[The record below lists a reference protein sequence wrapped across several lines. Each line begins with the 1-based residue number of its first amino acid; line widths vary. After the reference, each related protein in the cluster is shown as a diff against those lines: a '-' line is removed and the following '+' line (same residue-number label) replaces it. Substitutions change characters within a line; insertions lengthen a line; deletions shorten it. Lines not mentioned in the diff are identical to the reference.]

1 MSSEGRLEARVW
13 TRARLAELCG
23 ITEEQVVEWALLMG
37 NDYTE
42 GMLLG
47 ELGEARRVNG
57 RPEKVSV
64 DVGTGTVDPQS
75 SSSRGGVYWR
85 RR

>member
-42 GMLLG
+42 GLLLG
-47 ELGEARRVNG
+47 EMGAARRANG
-57 RPEKVSV
+57 RPEKVKRLSHH
-64 DVGTGTVDPQS
+64 
-75 SSSRGGVYWR
+75 GVYSK
-85 RR
+85 

>member
-13 TRARLAELCG
+13 TRSRLAELCG

-47 ELGEARRVNG
+47 GLGETRRVNG
-57 RPEKVSV
+57 RPQKVHLFEHKSRYLV
-64 DVGTGTVDPQS
+64 CCTGTRVP
-75 SSSRGGVYWR
+75 
-85 RR
+85 